1 MLAWVVRGNVQR
13 TDPGRAGGD
22 AAVSGSGRR
31 SARER
36 TLAVAFASAQTVAQK
51 LDETLRPRRG
61 ILIHKD
67 SRHVLPLAGFESVP
81 EDYGEDWRQ
90 DQEKHQDTPV
100 PIDMQELLVSH
111 AGNGAEKTSIH
122 DCAGFKTASYR
133 CE

>member
-51 LDETLRPRRG
+51 LDETLRPLMKKYGVTALKPGGMDMRTPT
-61 ILIHKD
+61 L
-67 SRHVLPLAGFESVP
+67 VVYAG
-81 EDYGEDWRQ
+81 GWRQ
-90 DQEKHQDTPV
+90 CRRALPATVLAATDVVAAQVHLPV
-100 PIDMQELLVSH
+100 
-111 AGNGAEKTSIH
+111 
-122 DCAGFKTASYR
+122 CAGGGCRNAAPAGTLHFR
-133 CE
+133 VMC